1 MTVTIARTIV
11 TATKLNNPIQ
21 VRRTAGWR
29 AQRAAWLKACSLAC
43 GWVCLGSLTAQ
54 EPALLKFDLDAEP
67 SAVTADLRSFYGIND
82 WSLTSREWSLASEGL
97 RISAKPEN
105 PLRKLATASAS
116 PPAIPAKTSL
126 GTEAWGGRES
136 EQPRSSGSGVVLIR
150 DLPLPERQ
158 VAQLDGIQL
167 RNLPANQE
175 GEPESELPGK
185 NAEPPELS
193 FQGLP
198 AELPTA
204 VARPS
209 AEIPSETAP
218 RNQALPSRLA
228 SEQVAQEAGQTTQA
242 TEGQATPEQVTL
254 EQVTPET
261 WWRVEVANPFCGLP
275 QNEPLDLGALIQ
287 LTLRGSPYLQ
297 AISQEPLVREEDA
310 TIARAGFDPVLFART
325 LYDDRTDP
333 VGNTLTTG
341 GLPFLKDNIW
351 TGQAGIRRKYFTGGK
366 IEASQLLG
374 FQNSNSRFFVPQ
386 DQGTATL
393 AINLQQP
400 LLRGAGQT
408 YNRSQIVIAQLNAGA
423 SWDQVSWRIQEELA
437 RSVSAYWDLYAK
449 RAIYLQ
455 MLRNLQRSEAIL
467 KRLEARANFDVQAL
481 QLAQARAAVT
491 SRRVQLAN
499 ALRDV
504 RNAETE
510 IRQIVGDTQLIDS
523 DQIELLTVE
532 PPQEVVEPLELSQ
545 TVEVALANRP
555 EIREAMNKLKA
566 AAVRNDVTRNEM
578 LPDLS
583 LLFGTYVKGLKGDSA
598 LGQAWE
604 QQFVNSTP
612 GYSAGLQYEFPW
624 WNRAATSRNRQN
636 RLEYVRYQNELERAT
651 IAVIAETQKGFRTLN
666 SGIETLDSAQI
677 ALDAVLAEL
686 KQLEVRWDAFP
697 LVEGDWFE
705 GQTQSLLLDQ
715 LLAAQQKVTDQERE
729 VTLAELELK
738 RAQINL
744 RRAMGVV
751 LDYYQVNAETSC
763 IDDLPQIEYRT
774 GGTTQPPVSSLPAED
789 GATAPLREIE

>member
-11 TATKLNNPIQ
+11 TASSQSHPKQTQRTRSWLA
-21 VRRTAGWR
+21 RRAEL
-29 AQRAAWLKACSLAC
+29 LKACSLAC
-43 GWVCLGSLTAQ
+43 GWICLGDLAAQ
-54 EPALLKFDLDAEP
+54 EPSRGRFDLRDEP
-67 SAVTADLRSFYGIND
+67 AAVTSQLQGFYSGQQ
-82 WSLTSREWSLASEGL
+82 LALMSSMAAMTDG
-97 RISAKPEN
+97 RGANGGAPPPVN
-105 PLRKLATASAS
+105 PLRRAATPAPNSSVIQNLTGGVPANSA
-116 PPAIPAKTSL
+116 
-126 GTEAWGGRES
+126 GRS
-136 EQPRSSGSGVVLIR
+136 QDVQPRHGAGSVVIQ
-150 DLPLPERQ
+150 DLPQAARQ
-158 VAQLDGIQL
+158 VGHAESLDF
-167 RNLPANQE
+167 RNLPAAQL
-175 GEPESELPGK
+175 GSDAIQVPERTHSIPG
-185 NAEPPELS
+185 LS
-193 FQGLP
+193 LANLP
-198 AELPTA
+198 ATPADLPLSVRRPDFEAQDSSVQGGSTA
-204 VARPS
+204 QDAVQ
-209 AEIPSETAP
+209 EV
-218 RNQALPSRLA
+218 
-228 SEQVAQEAGQTTQA
+228 EQ
-242 TEGQATPEQVTL
+242 L
-254 EQVTPET
+254 SSET
-261 WWRVEVANPFCGLP
+261 WWRSEVAQPFCGLP
-275 QNEPLDLGALIQ
+275 QNESLDLGTLIQ
-287 LTLRGSPYLQ
+287 LTLRGSPHLQ
-297 AISQEPLVREEDA
+297 AISQEPLVRDEDA
-310 TIARAGFDPVLFART
+310 TIARADFDPVLFART

-351 TGQAGIRRKYFTGGK
+351 TGQAGVRRKYFTGGK
-366 IEASQLLG
+366 LEASQLLG

-423 SWDQVSWRIQEELA
+423 SWDQVAGRIQDELA
-437 RSVSAYWDLYAK
+437 RSVASYWDLYAK

-455 MLRNLQRSEAIL
+455 MLRNLERSEAIL
-467 KRLEARANFDVQAL
+467 KRLEARAEYDVQAL

-510 IRQIVGDTQLIDS
+510 IRQIVGDAQLIDS

-532 PPQEVVEPLELSQ
+532 SPQDVVEPLELPQ

-624 WNRAATSRNRQN
+624 RNRAAISRNRQN

-651 IAVIAETQKGFRTLN
+651 ISVIAETQKSFRTLN
-666 SGIETLDSAQI
+666 SGIETLASAQV

-715 LLAAQQKVTDQERE
+715 LLAAQQKVNDHERE
-729 VTLAELELK
+729 VTMAELELK
-738 RAQINL
+738 TAQINL
-744 RRAMGVV
+744 KRAMGIV
-751 LDYYQVNAETSC
+751 LDYYQVSTETAL
-763 IDDLPQIEYRT
+763 IDGLPQVEYNA
-774 GGTTQPPVSSLPAED
+774 GGAGQQPWSSLPAED
-789 GATAPLREIE
+789 GATAPIKEIK